1 MEGPII
7 NYLINSTAVCSEAG
21 FVSRVSVAEPPT
33 PDAVESVTTAVE
45 STVVAVES
53 VVVVVDAPPQAVNV
67 AIATIV
73 NTFFIIYFYLYL
85 NIQPNFAISN
95 LRTLLLFQS

>member
-7 NYLINSTAVCSEAG
+7 NYLTPSTTS
-21 FVSRVSVAEPPT
+21 FSVVGVVVVGVVVDGVA
-33 PDAVESVTTAVE
+33 SVTTAVE

-67 AIATIV
+67 AIATIA
-73 NTFFIIYFYLYL
+73 NTFFIICFYLYL
-85 NIQPNFAISN
+85 NIQPNSAIPKF
-95 LRTLLLFQS
+95 RTLLLFQP